1 MSPQPG
7 PVAGPRRRPADL
19 ALTVAAVLGVVCA
32 VVVLAGPLFGVR
44 MLVFRS
50 GSMAPTIT
58 AGSLALAVSEP
69 VGQARVGD
77 VVAVLEA
84 DGSRVTHRVVKR
96 DGGVL
101 TLRGDANSADDPQT
115 YSPATVDRV
124 VAHVPAVGYGVA
136 WATSPIGL
144 LLLAAGILL
153 LAASATGRR
162 TPTHRAEKPRAAR
175 SRTRTRARTGVTT
188 CLVLTTVVGLGVLG
202 PGQVRPGWAAAWK
215 DPVAI
220 TGATYTA
227 VTVPKPTI
235 TGCAVTGVT
244 QKTATIT
251 FAVQSTPYAFAY
263 TATLVETGQ
272 SVVIGG
278 SGASRQVAFNAGLL
292 STVLNQTYNVRITA
306 SLPAPNGSWESVS
319 ANQPVTIQLLGL
331 GMSCGT
337 AT

>member
-1 MSPQPG
+1 MSTQPG
-7 PVAGPRRRPADL
+7 PVTGPRRRPADL

-32 VVVLAGPLFGVR
+32 VVVLAGPLLGVR

-96 DGGVL
+96 DGDVL
-101 TLRGDANSADDPQT
+101 TLRGDASSADDPQT

-144 LLLAAGILL
+144 LLFAGGILL
-153 LAASATGRR
+153 LAASATRRR

-175 SRTRTRARTGVTT
+175 SRTRTRAGVTA

-220 TGATYTA
+220 TGAAYTA

-251 FAVQSTPYAFAY
+251 FTAQSTPYAFAY

-278 SGASRQVAFNAGLL
+278 SGGTRQVAFNAGLL
-292 STVLNQTYNVRITA
+292 STVLNQTYNIRITA
-306 SLPAPNGSWESVS
+306 SLPSPNGSWESVS

-331 GMSCGT
+331 GMTCGT